1 MRNLTQLFKEDVMT
15 EDLIQLPD
23 IQEIKEMLD
32 VAKRDIQSEVEQDP
46 ELQPASELVVQVIS
60 VLDGKL
66 AKTKNF
72 DKLNVAEKI
81 DIAAHLNFLQALLE
95 DFFMFDDEFEDE
107 EFEDDEEVEEV
118 EEDEDEK

>member
-66 AKTKNF
+66 GKTKNF